1 MKSRGHGDAMAE
13 LYRKDPALALE
24 VINGIL
30 EDGDQKAAS
39 SPAPSMQACKYIAM
53 SSSILR
59 YSAVYHLRSL
69 MVLMML
75 SLYSCRTK
83 FSATLLLNL
92 PRFHVQLLMLR

>member
-53 SSSILR
+53 FSQKKDIE
-59 YSAVYHLRSL
+59 
-69 MVLMML
+69 
-75 SLYSCRTK
+75 RTK
-83 FSATLLLNL
+83 AMA
-92 PRFHVQLLMLR
+92 QELRNEQDQDPSV